1 MSLTSSNN
9 ANPIHHLSRVED
21 VPLTQTFRG
30 NITDFVR
37 SGGFANDDSK
47 PCCIDAKTGQQL
59 TQKQVWDYAD
69 KFRALLHHDNN
80 LCPFNANTTDPALG
94 DVMITLVPNHLYIT
108 SLHFAALDLGATVS
122 PGSAGYTVAELVN
135 QINLTGASLIVYT
148 RPTFKV
154 VREAL
159 AQIVVPVKIVEFEG
173 LIERAEFVQDHKIK
187 ATKKVTLTPEESYSR
202 IAYLGMSSGTSGG
215 LPKAVRLSHFNMA
228 SSAEL
233 SKRAA
238 PSIAGAEQIAGAIIP
253 VNHVYGLAKFLIAMP
268 KSGAT
273 TVFHSKFDL
282 IEILEAQQKYKVNM
296 YALVPPII
304 VVLAKHPAVE
314 KYIPS
319 LREHL
324 RYVSSGAA
332 PLGANVIEACNKRLA
347 GTASGENEFGGL
359 KIVQGYGLTETS
371 PVVST
376 FDPNDPERHARSCGK
391 LVPNT
396 QARIVS
402 EDGVDQPAYELKDLS
417 ELEAELKKGNLPTGE
432 LWLRGP
438 QIMDGYHKN
447 DEANAESFVDS
458 TDYTSDMPFYM
469 KRWFRTGDV
478 ALVDTLGRYMIV
490 DRTKE
495 MIKSMSKQ
503 VAPAELEDIL
513 LGHPQVADAAVI
525 GVQQIEKGTEA
536 PRAFVVLK
544 DPKFDAV
551 EIKKWMDSQ
560 VPKYKQLHGGVVVL
574 DAVPKNASG
583 KILRRLLRQRENDVV
598 LGLDK
603 AKL

>member
-1 MSLTSSNN
+1 MSLSTNTS
-9 ANPIHHLSRVED
+9 IHHASRVAD
-21 VPLTQTFRG
+21 VPLKDTFRG
-30 NITDFVR
+30 NVTDFVR

-47 PCCIDAKTGQQL
+47 PCCIDAKSGKEL

-69 KFRALLHHDNN
+69 RFRALLHHDNG

-94 DVMITLVPNHLYIT
+94 DVMITLVPNHLFIT

-159 AQIVVPVKIVEFEG
+159 AQIVTPVKIVEFET
-173 LIERAEFVQDHKIK
+173 LIERAEFVQNHMVQS
-187 ATKKVTLTPEESYSR
+187 TKKLALSPEESYSR

-215 LPKAVRLSHFNMA
+215 LPKAVRLSHFNMV

-233 SKRAA
+233 SKKAA
-238 PSIAGAEQIAGAIIP
+238 PSIAGQEQIAGAIIP

-282 IEILEAQQKYKVNM
+282 IEILDAQQKYKVNM

-319 LREHL
+319 LRQHL

-332 PLGANVIEACNKRLA
+332 PLGANVIEACNLRLA

-402 EDGVDQPAYELKDLS
+402 EDGLDQPAYELDLS
-417 ELEAELKKGNLPTGE
+417 KLDAELKKGNLPTGE

-447 DEANAESFVDS
+447 DAANAESFVDA
-458 TDYTSDMPFYM
+458 TDYTPDMPFYM

-525 GVQQIEKGTEA
+525 GVQQEEKGTEA
-536 PRAFVVLK
+536 PRAFVVLR

-551 EIKKWMDSQ
+551 EVKTWMDKQ
-560 VPKYKQLHGGVVVL
+560 VPKYKQLHGGIVVL

-583 KILRRLLRQRENDVV
+583 KILRRILRQREGDVV
-598 LGLDK
+598 VGVDK